1 MLEFHLFG
9 APDLRRA
16 GEGPILS
23 VLTGSKR
30 LALLAYLVLQGAGV
44 FVRRDALLALLWPE
58 SDARRARGA
67 LRNLLYQLRRALGE
81 GVVAGRGRE
90 EIGIAEGTLRCDVW
104 TFEEALAREAWE
116 DALDVYRGRLLTG
129 YHLSGASQEFER
141 WLDGR
146 REELH
151 RLAVEAASHLVR
163 DMEAAGRVE
172 DAARWARRVVGL
184 APTDVRAARHL
195 VELLVRANR
204 PGAAE
209 RELNAFTRRF
219 RQELGMDPPPELRE
233 LAADLHRSVTG
244 DGPPSDRR
252 REHASESRVGT
263 GVQEA
268 EPRRFEGSV
277 TGRAVDTPTIAV
289 LPFHDLSP
297 AGDQSHLAH
306 GLAEE
311 ILNALTQLR
320 ALRVA
325 ARTSSF
331 AYGDGERDVRE
342 VGEELGVAHLLEGS
356 VRKTGSRIRVTAQ
369 LVDTGDGFHLWSET
383 YDRELSDVFQ
393 IQEEIASSV
402 VDALR
407 VELLKDE
414 RARLRRVEGVDPEAY
429 ELFLR
434 GRDYWNRRHAVGLGI
449 ALEHFEKAL
458 ERDPDFPL
466 ALDGVAYA
474 LVALGAYGLVAPD
487 RVRDRILELSRRAL
501 ELDPDLPEAHTTL
514 GFYRILFEYDWEAG
528 FAGVRRAVQ
537 IDDSYVRAHV
547 LLGLLSTLRAGRPP
561 GVLPEPSRRALE
573 LAPQSEWVRTT
584 VGHTCIAAG
593 LYEVGLHHHEQAL
606 EIEPESVPALLGR
619 GITRTMTGRPDAGL
633 EDLDR
638 ACALTNRAPFF
649 VALRGGMMA
658 RIGRSEEAGASLE
671 ELGETREDRYVD
683 PIMLGMIEAPL
694 GEGEAALER
703 VAACVRLR
711 SPSLFTCLLMPPFES
726 SWEHPR
732 WSEILEPAGFE
743 FAPEA
748 SRTPEDP
755 PGVAGAE

>member
-1 MLEFHLFG
+1 MLELHLFG
-9 APDLRRA
+9 TPDLRRT

-90 EIGIAEGTLRCDVW
+90 EIGVAEGSLRCDVW
-104 TFEEALAREAWE
+104 TFEEALAREDWQ

-129 YHLSGASQEFER
+129 YHLSGASQDFER

-146 REELH
+146 RQELH
-151 RLAVEAASHLVR
+151 RLAVEAASHLVH
-163 DMEAAGRVE
+163 EAESAGRVE
-172 DAARWARRVVGL
+172 DAARWARRVLEL
-184 APTDVRAARHL
+184 APTDVRAARSL

-209 RELNAFTRRF
+209 RELDAFTRRF
-219 RQELGMDPPPELRE
+219 RRELGMDPPPELRE
-233 LAADLHRSVTG
+233 LAANLQPSLAG
-244 DGPPSDRR
+244 DGSPSDRSR
-252 REHASESRVGT
+252 AHAAENPVRT
-263 GVQEA
+263 GAEEA
-268 EPRRFEGSV
+268 RTRRFGGSV
-277 TGRAVDTPTIAV
+277 TDRTVDTPTIAV

-311 ILNALTQLR
+311 ILNALSQLR

-331 AYGDGERDVRE
+331 ASGDGDRDVRE
-342 VGEELGVAHLLEGS
+342 VGEELGVAHVLEGS

-369 LVDTGDGFHLWSET
+369 LVDTSDGFHLWSET
-383 YDRELSDVFQ
+383 YDRELSDVFL
-393 IQEEIASSV
+393 IQEDIASSV

-407 VELLKDE
+407 VELLADE

-474 LVALGAYGLVAPD
+474 LIALGAYGLVAPD
-487 RVRDRILELSRRAL
+487 PVRDRILELSRRAL

-514 GFYRILFEYDWEAG
+514 GFYRTVFDHEWEVGLAKLQRS
-528 FAGVRRAVQ
+528 VD

-547 LLGLLSTLRAGRPP
+547 HLGLLSTLRAGRPE

-573 LAPQSEWVRTT
+573 LAPRSEWVRTT

-593 LYEVGLHHHEQAL
+593 LHEEALRHHQRAL

-619 GITRTMTGRPDAGL
+619 GMTKAVMGPEEEGL

-649 VALRGGMMA
+649 VALRGGMLA

-671 ELGETREDRYVD
+671 ELRETREERYVD
-683 PIMLGMIEAPL
+683 PVMLGMIEAPL
-694 GEGEAALER
+694 GEEEAALER

-711 SPSLFTCLLMPPFES
+711 SPTLFTCALLPPFASLWGRPE
-726 SWEHPR
+726 WR
-732 WSEILEPAGFE
+732 EILEPVGFQ
-743 FAPEA
+743 FTSSAPDGSA
-748 SRTPEDP
+748 D
-755 PGVAGAE
+755 VAGAR